1 MGMASAA
8 VQVGQTSG
16 DNTSGGKGQAPT
28 PSAPS
33 VPPQQGIQTNWVTPA
48 PMGKGG
54 TQTNSA
60 TSGQPRVGQANKY
73 SNTVGVGDNTNQQT
87 QASPFAGKSKGA

>member
-8 VQVGQTSG
+8 VQVGQAAK
-16 DNTSGGKGQAPT
+16 DNTSSGKGQAPT
-28 PSAPS
+28 PSVPS
-33 VPPQQGIQTNWVTPA
+33 QPSIQTNWGTPA

-73 SNTVGVGDNTNQQT
+73 SNTVGVGDNTDQQT